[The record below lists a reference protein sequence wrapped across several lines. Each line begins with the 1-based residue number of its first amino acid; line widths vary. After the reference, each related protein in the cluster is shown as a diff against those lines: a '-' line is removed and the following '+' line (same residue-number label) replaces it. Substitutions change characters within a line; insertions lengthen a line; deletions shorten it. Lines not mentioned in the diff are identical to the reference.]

1 MNKLKTLAELEIWF
15 AEFEKRKREMIAAG
29 MSREDADNKAAT
41 EIRHQIRQSG
51 SGRAH

>member
-1 MNKLKTLAELEIWF
+1 MNKLKSMSELEVWF

-29 MSREDADNKAAT
+29 MSKEDADDKAAT

-51 SGRAH
+51 SGRVH